1 MTFRMRPTVLATLV
15 PALLAAPCALR
26 AQPVQKAVG
35 APTAAAPVVL
45 PGGWSM
51 RLDRDGASTAGLKFV
66 TMGTGY
72 HATMGPSAIFYETS
86 RTATG
91 AYTAEGTFTQTK
103 APAHAEAYGLI
114 FGGSGLGGPQQDYM
128 YYLVRGDGKFLVKH
142 RAGNEVHTLQDWTT
156 HPAIKVA
163 DAAGKAT
170 NALRVR
176 VAADSVRFDANGTQV
191 LALPR
196 VSYMKTD
203 GIVGVR
209 VNHQLDVHIDG
220 LKVTPAAK

>member
-1 MTFRMRPTVLATLV
+1 MRPTMLAALV

-26 AQPVQKAVG
+26 AQPVQKTVG

-51 RLDRDGASTAGLKFV
+51 RLDRDGASTAGLTFAA
-66 TMGTGY
+66 MGAGY
-72 HATMGPSAIFYETS
+72 HATTGPSGIFYDPS
-86 RTATG
+86 MSATG
-91 AYTAEGTFTQTK
+91 AYTAEATFSQLK
-103 APAHAEAYGLI
+103 PSAHHEAYGLI
-114 FGGSGLGGPQQDYM
+114 FGGSGLGGPQQSYM
-128 YYLVRGDGKFLVKH
+128 YFVVRGDGKYLVKH
-142 RAGNEVHTLQDWTT
+142 RAGSEVHTIQDWTA
-156 HPAIKVA
+156 HPAIKPA

-176 VAADSVRFDANGTQV
+176 VAADSVRLDVNGTQV
-191 LALPR
+191 AVLPK
-196 VSYMKTD
+196 MGTD

-209 VNHQLDVHIDG
+209 VNHQLDVHIEG

>member
-1 MTFRMRPTVLATLV
+1 MRPTVLAALV
-15 PALLAAPCALR
+15 PALLAAPGAVR
-26 AQPVQKAVG
+26 AQ
-35 APTAAAPVVL
+35 APAQPAANATAAKPVVL

-51 RLDRDGASTAGLKFV
+51 RLDREGASTAALSFV
-66 TMGTGY
+66 QTGTGF
-72 HATMGPSAIFYETS
+72 HAVTGPSAIFYDAS

-91 AYTAEGTFTQTK
+91 AYTAEATFTQNK

-128 YYLVRGDGKFLVKH
+128 YFVVRGDGQFLVKH
-142 RAGNEVHTLQDWTT
+142 RAGPEVHLLKDWTAHT
-156 HPAIKVA
+156 AIRPA

-176 VAADSVRFDANGTQV
+176 VAADSVRFDVNGAQV
-191 LALPR
+191 FALPR

-209 VNHQLDVHIDG
+209 VNHQLDVSIDG
-220 LKVTPAAK
+220 LKVVAAARK